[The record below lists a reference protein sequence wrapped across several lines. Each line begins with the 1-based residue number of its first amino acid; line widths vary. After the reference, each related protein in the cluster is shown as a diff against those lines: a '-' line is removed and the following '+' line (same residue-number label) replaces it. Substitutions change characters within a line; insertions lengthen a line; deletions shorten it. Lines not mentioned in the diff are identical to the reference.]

1 MPRGSRLSKVLRVF
15 LTTLLLAISA
25 VGTIFVVLAEPV
37 TASQNGGLTAAP
49 SKAKARPATVKN
61 TPTVL
66 GALRTTMC
74 TNYETNQC
82 TDYLIQVLDYHWEYK
97 PPTELKVTD
106 LGRNRVIFVDH
117 DVDHLLE
124 MLPLASSGNLVAT
137 IWETGSAVRVIVYRF
152 NGDNVR
158 SVFDVGSRFPPQFI
172 NGEGIIL
179 IDGGY
184 EMRGN
189 YIMPTVTDIWQWK
202 PSEGKFLLRAMVPV
216 TQKFAT
222 VAKILGEKVELERA
236 AGVLATVRV
245 GKAPRG
251 VAVNPLTN
259 KIYVAVDGSI
269 TVMDGTTNA
278 TKDIPDATTGTSAS
292 PFAVAVNPVT
302 NRVYAANLFQDTVT
316 VIDGSTD
323 EVIATVPTGR
333 SPTALAVNPTTNRIY
348 VANDDGNSIT
358 VIVGSANKDVAT
370 IPVGPNPDSVA
381 VNPITNKIYVAN
393 ENFVGGGPG
402 NVMVIDGRTNK
413 AVATLNKGPMPFG
426 IAVNP
431 KTNKVYVVG
440 SYLGASGAITV
451 IDGTTG
457 STSKIPLPSLGLLTT
472 ASAVAVNQVSN
483 KIYAASD
490 NYDTVFVL
498 DGSTGDVV
506 ATIDAGPT
514 PHAVAVDP
522 VTDKIYVANYDSNT
536 VTVIDG
542 TPAQKA
548 APTMSAH
555 SPQHSRD

>member
-1 MPRGSRLSKVLRVF
+1 MSKVLRVF
-15 LTTLLLAISA
+15 LTTVLLTVSA
-25 VGTIFVVLAEPV
+25 VGAISVLLAEPG
-37 TASQNGGLTAAP
+37 TAPAP
-49 SKAKARPATVKN
+49 SQKAGQTATPSKTKALPSAVKKA
-61 TPTVL
+61 PTVL

-97 PPTELKVTD
+97 PPTEVKVTD
-106 LGRNRVIFVDH
+106 LGRNKVIFVDH

-124 MLPLASSGNLVAT
+124 ILPLASSGNLVAT
-137 IWETGSAVRVIVYRF
+137 IWVTGSAFRVIVYRF

-189 YIMPTVTDIWQWK
+189 YIMPAVTDVWQWK
-202 PSEGKFLLRAMVPV
+202 PSEGKFVSRAMVPV

-222 VAKILGEKVELERA
+222 VAKILGEKVELVRA

-251 VAVNPLTN
+251 MAVNPLTN

-278 TKDIPDATTGTSAS
+278 TKDIPDATTGASAS

-316 VIDGSTD
+316 VVDGSTD

-348 VANDDGNSIT
+348 VANDDGNTIT
-358 VIVGSANKDVAT
+358 VIDGATDRDVAT

-381 VNPITNKIYVAN
+381 VNPVTNKVYVGN

-426 IAVNP
+426 IAVNS

-440 SYLGASGAITV
+440 SYLGASGAIAV

-457 STSKIPLPSLGLLTT
+457 STSRISLPSLGLLTT
-472 ASAVAVNQVSN
+472 ASAVAVNPVSN

-490 NYDTVFVL
+490 NYDTVFVV

-548 APTMSAH
+548 ARTVSAQ